1 MYEYTIKIFFN
12 YGQNVIDT
20 LLGTALKKKLKVFED
35 VKWYIQD
42 NTLIP

>member
-20 LLGTALKKKLKVFED
+20 LLGTALKKNSKCLK
-35 VKWYIQD
+35 
-42 NTLIP
+42 TLNGIFKTTL